1 MVIKVN
7 KKRLE
12 ITTETYQKITIRR
25 GLQQSDFCTVCSALV
40 QTFSVAFI
48 LKHFGPEKDQ
58 TGIIFTNNQIHFIE
72 NTEMICGNSVANY
85 LKGVHK

>member
-25 GLQQSDFCTVCSALV
+25 GLQQSDFCTVCNASV
-40 QTFSVAFI
+40 QTFSVAFV
-48 LKHFGPEKDQ
+48 LGHFGLETDQ
-58 TGIIFTNNQIHFIE
+58 TGVIFTNNQIHFVE
-72 NTEMICGNSVANY
+72 NTDMICGKSVANY
-85 LKGVHK
+85 LLEAE